1 MSSGE
6 AAVLTGRL
14 LFRKGGASAAGFS
27 PPTRIGDGSGV
38 IEFAEKRKTPSEPAP
53 TLRLSF
59 KIDRARH
66 QSLRIAAAKLG
77 LTNSALITE
86 ALDHYLRSA
95 LPSAVLQSCAC
106 IAEAFGST
114 VDVPPAESR

>member
-6 AAVLTGRL
+6 AAVLSARL
-14 LFRKGGASAAGFS
+14 LFRKGGASAAAFS
-27 PPTRIGDGSGV
+27 PPSREMDAPGI
-38 IEFAEKRKTPSEPAP
+38 IEFAEKRKPPTEPSP

-77 LTNSALITE
+77 LSNGALITE

-95 LPSAVLQSCAC
+95 VPSTVLQSCAC
-106 IAEAFGST
+106 IAEAFGT
-114 VDVPPAESR
+114 AADVPPAESR